1 MQQLIGAEPEPCII
15 QGMENIFSL
24 FFFVMKKKYWG
35 VAHMKTFCQQ
45 YSVPGCE
52 AEARNTATSCDGVS
66 MRTYMLLST
75 WTEYEV
81 ASLFGGSL

>member
-45 YSVPGCE
+45 YSVSGCE
-52 AEARNTATSCDGVS
+52 ADARNTTTSCGGVLK
-66 MRTYMLLST
+66 RTCMPLST
-75 WTEYEV
+75 LTEYDGT
-81 ASLFGGSL
+81 SLFRRSL